1 MTRKEIEEIIK
12 TINEETELDP
22 ETLIFDPEK
31 AKKFIAEA
39 QRENPGR
46 IAFLPVRPDWNE
58 AKKVFGYYNPLTG
71 LFYPTD
77 GLLVLLNAF
86 RALMQGKKDEKYF
99 IILDEMNLAR
109 VEYYFSDILSL
120 MENWWEIKNNQIIP
134 GERAQ
139 IHYLDR
145 CVLSKLPSREKYT
158 EKQTNWSK
166 YVEEEDQT
174 GLVWKNIPEKK
185 CQENCSNCPYYS
197 LVKSKIEKE
206 EIKIV
211 KNKEMEEFIEEFNPI
226 PPRIAYPQNLVIIG
240 TVNVDETTFSFAPKV
255 LDRAFQLEFTEV
267 HYEKYLEIKNI
278 TKENAFYNFVKE
290 LQEILKPKNMHFG
303 YRVISEML
311 DYLKKKHTKKDS
323 AFWNNLKEDEIK
335 GDFDFLLESKILPKL
350 HGTEEQIG
358 DVLIKLLAFCAGK
371 ENYEVYSK
379 DKDKDQKFKEE
390 ILEEKDK
397 EGKEEKDKEGNWWQ
411 LSFDNYKSVFSKYP
425 ESAQKIWQMYQNMKA
440 TGYCSYF

>member
-255 LDRAFQLEFTEV
+255 LDRAFVTEFTEV
-267 HYEKYLEIKNI
+267 YWEEYFRRLLKV
-278 TKENAFYNFVKE
+278 KENYPNINENGWNAFVNFVKN
-290 LQEILKPKNMHFG
+290 LQSILKPRNLHFG
-303 YRVISEML
+303 YRVMEEML
-311 DYLKKKHTKKDS
+311 KYLNSIKKE
-323 AFWNNLKEDEIK
+323 EDRE
-335 GDFDFLLESKILPKL
+335 FDFLLKSKILPKL